1 MARTREPF
9 NRTQS
14 IYLTIHIIGDQHV
27 QVDTHGGRGL
37 GSNVAVLADHVAVY
51 AYDPTALATY
61 ANAWI
66 DAAAMANHQLPEQ
79 AEQFGT
85 GPEFTP
91 ASSSEPTAATTSN
104 TPTTRSANS

>member
-1 MARTREPF
+1 MTG
-9 NRTQS
+9 S
-14 IYLTIHIIGDQHV
+14 YHLTSTAGLA
-27 QVDTHGGRGL
+27 VDVAGR
-37 GSNVAVLADHVAVY
+37 
-51 AYDPTALATY
+51 
-61 ANAWI
+61 I